1 MIVGDYSTWFTDQPT
16 PLLLG
21 ALTFV
26 VAGLPDKVLCLSAA
40 GALKQL
46 CDANRTNLAPHIASF
61 GEILSSST
69 AIPVSVPD
77 PPIIMSSYHVQQNT
91 ERAKVIESIASVIEA
106 LPPAQGIAPVL
117 VRLLCSRL

>member
-61 GEILSSST
+61 GEILSSTT
-69 AIPVSVPD
+69 AIPVSFPD
-77 PPIIMSSYHVQQNT
+77 LQMIFMCPNHVQ
-91 ERAKVIESIASVIEA
+91 
-106 LPPAQGIAPVL
+106 
-117 VRLLCSRL
+117 

>member
-1 MIVGDYSTWFTDQPT
+1 MVIGDYSTWFADQAT

-46 CDANRTNLAPHIASF
+46 CDANRANLAPHIASF

-69 AIPVSVPD
+69 AIPVSIPELRMT
-77 PPIIMSSYHVQQNT
+77 MSSYHVEQNS

-106 LPPAQGIAPVL
+106 LPPTEGIAPVL
-117 VRLLCSRL
+117 VRLCYGRL